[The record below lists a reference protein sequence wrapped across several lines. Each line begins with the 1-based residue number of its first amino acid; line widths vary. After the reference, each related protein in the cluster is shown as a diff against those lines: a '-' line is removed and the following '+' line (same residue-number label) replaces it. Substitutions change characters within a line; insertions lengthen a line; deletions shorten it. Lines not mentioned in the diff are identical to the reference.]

1 MSNPPADRVPTLRA
15 ALLAVVVFVHGVAAS
30 PLPPS
35 PTTAKALANPI
46 AVEELD
52 GWVRLLG
59 GLGVT
64 TNRAQLTEL
73 AVRSSV
79 VTSELRGLVTKPF
92 RPLMRITGTGQGWGL
107 FTYPNTHPHRL
118 VIEVERGGE
127 FQVVYRALDPEHRY
141 LEPQLTFRRVRGV
154 YDDNASKVRPSYESF
169 ARWVARRAFADWP
182 DATRVRVKMIRTH
195 VVTPGQKPD
204 PKSEV
209 RLVRVVKRGEEG
221 P

>member
-1 MSNPPADRVPTLRA
+1 MTSPPSDRVPSLRA

-35 PTTAKALANPI
+35 PSSAKALANPI
-46 AVEELD
+46 AVEELN

-59 GLGVT
+59 GLGVE
-64 TNRAQLTEL
+64 TNREQLTEL
-73 AVRSSV
+73 AVESSI
-79 VTSELRGLVTKPF
+79 VTSELRSAVMKPF
-92 RPLMRITGTGQGWGL
+92 RPLLRITGTGQGWGL

-118 VIEVERGGE
+118 VIEVERDGKFE
-127 FQVVYRALDPEHRY
+127 VVYRALDPEHAY

-169 ARWVARRAFADWP
+169 ARWVARHAFEDWP

-195 VVTPGQKPD
+195 VVTPGQTPD
-204 PKSEV
+204 PKAET

>member
-1 MSNPPADRVPTLRA
+1 MSSPPEDRVPTLRA

-35 PTTAKALANPI
+35 PTTAKALSNPI
-46 AVEELD
+46 AIEELD
-52 GWVRLLG
+52 GWVRLLSG
-59 GLGVT
+59 VGVT

-73 AVRSSV
+73 AIESSV
-79 VTSELRGLVTKPF
+79 VTSELRGAVIKPF

-118 VIEVERGGE
+118 VIEVERDGE
-127 FQVVYRALDPEHRY
+127 FQVVYRALDPEHTY

-169 ARWVARRAFADWP
+169 ARWVARHAFEDWP

-195 VVTPGQKPD
+195 VVTPGQEPD
-204 PKSEV
+204 PKAEV

>member
-1 MSNPPADRVPTLRA
+1 MSSPSPDRVPALRA

-35 PTTAKALANPI
+35 PTTAKALSNPI

-52 GWVRLLG
+52 GWVKVLG
-59 GLGVT
+59 GLGIQT
-64 TNRAQLTEL
+64 TRPRLTEL
-73 AVRSSV
+73 AIRSSE
-79 VTSELRGLVTKPF
+79 VTSELRDAVVKPF
-92 RPLMRITGTGQGWGL
+92 RPLLRITGTGQGWGL

-118 VIEVERGGE
+118 VIEVERDGE
-127 FQVVYRALDPEHRY
+127 FQVVYRALDPEHDY

-169 ARWVARRAFADWP
+169 ARWVARQAFEDWP

-195 VVTPGQKPD
+195 VVTPGQAAD
-204 PKSEV
+204 PKAET

>member
-1 MSNPPADRVPTLRA
+1 MSSPQSDRVPSLRA

-35 PTTAKALANPI
+35 PTTPKAMANPI
-46 AVEELD
+46 AVEELN
-52 GWVRLLG
+52 GWVTLLG
-59 GLGVT
+59 ELGVKT
-64 TNRAQLTEL
+64 TRAELTDL
-73 AVRSSV
+73 AIESST
-79 VTSELRGLVTKPF
+79 VTSELRTAVIKPF
-92 RPLMRITGTGQGWGL
+92 RPLLRITGTGQGWGL

-118 VIEVERGGE
+118 VIEVERDGKFE
-127 FQVVYRALDPEHRY
+127 VVYRALDPDHTY

-169 ARWVARRAFADWP
+169 ARWVARHAFEDWP

-195 VVTPGQKPD
+195 VVTPGQAAD
-204 PKSEV
+204 PIAET